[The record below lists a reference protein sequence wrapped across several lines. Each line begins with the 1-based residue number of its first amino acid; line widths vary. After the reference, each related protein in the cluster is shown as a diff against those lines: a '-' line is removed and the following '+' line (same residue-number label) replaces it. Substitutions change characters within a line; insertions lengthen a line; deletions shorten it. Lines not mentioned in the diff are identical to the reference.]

1 MGFLLKQEIATAYAM
16 TPYSAVIAYAKDN
29 QINENVTFLIK
40 DEALPKGLM
49 FDDHTGEISG
59 TINDASLPKTS
70 FRVELVGT
78 QEFVM
83 CTIMIANGPAPKLS
97 IVALPKL
104 LKVTKNAFY
113 AIKIPVDGGIG
124 QMTYSCHG
132 LPKGILCHEKVGV
145 IYGQP
150 IAFGGDTTVTISA
163 TDSANNLATA
173 MIIMRMV
180 QDDVERC

>member
-1 MGFLLKQEIATAYAM
+1 MGFLLKQEIATAYSM

-29 QINENVTFLIK
+29 QINENVTLLIQ
-40 DEALPKGLM
+40 DDILPKGLV
-49 FDDHTGEISG
+49 FDGHTGEIFG
-59 TINDASLPKTS
+59 IINDSNLPKTS
-70 FRVELVGT
+70 FRVELMGT
-78 QEFVM
+78 AEFII
-83 CTIMIANGPAPKLS
+83 CTIAIAKGPAPQLS
-97 IVALPKL
+97 ILTLPKF
-104 LKVTKNAFY
+104 LKVTKNDFY
-113 AIKIPVDGGIG
+113 AFKIPVDGGIG

-173 MIIMRMV
+173 TIIMRMV